1 MDRLWQDLRIAA
13 RVLWK
18 DRSYTLTTVATLA
31 LCLAANVAIFA
42 IVDNVLL
49 KPLPFPESERLVN
62 IHNQY
67 PGAGVAVAS
76 NGVPD
81 YLDRLRDMTSL
92 ESIANYR
99 QSGVTVSGRGQDA
112 ERIQTL
118 LATPSFL
125 RVLRVEAYR
134 GRLFTDADGE
144 LGQSMK
150 LLLTHGTWQRMFG
163 GRDEAIGQ
171 ELRVNGELYT
181 IVGVLPPTFR
191 FINPE
196 IQMIR
201 PAAFSAQEKS
211 DDSRHSNNWQQ
222 IARLKPGATVEVA
235 QSQVTAINKA
245 NDDRFPKWREILKNA
260 QFGTRVVSFQ
270 DNLVADIQRT
280 LTLLWGGVLFV
291 LIIGCVN
298 VANLVLV
305 RASSRLRELATRHA
319 LGASVPRLA
328 RQYLTETTMLSMLG
342 GLAGLALGWWALRA
356 APFLGLDQLPR
367 GAEIAMDGRVVGFT
381 LALVG
386 IVGAAMA
393 VLPVIALRRANLA
406 QIVREEGRSGTASRG
421 SRLVRRL
428 LVTSQVA
435 FALVLLVGAGLML
448 ASFERILSIDAG
460 FRPENVLTGTISLPP
475 ARYAK
480 PEQLRSVSDRLLER
494 VRALPGVTAAGVT
507 NWLPLSGSS
516 NDSVILAEGYQMQP
530 GESLISPNN
539 MAVSDGF
546 FEAMGATLVS
556 GRLFTASDSEAVPRV
571 LIIDERLARK
581 FWPNGDAV
589 GRRMYQPSNVDNL
602 MAKPKDDLMLTVVG
616 VIRDMRLSGMID
628 APSVTR
634 AGAYYFPIRQQP
646 SNSINLAIRT
656 APDPESVVASVR
668 REVAAIDPEL
678 PFYGVR
684 TLQDRVDAALVD
696 RRTPTLLAA
705 GFAAVALFLA
715 AIGIYGVLAYQ
726 VAQRR
731 REIGIR
737 MALGAGAPRIFGLV
751 IGEGALIVGIGSAL
765 GLAGAFFLRRAIES
779 QLYQVGAM
787 DPRVLGIVAVVLMA
801 AALIACVL
809 PARRASK
816 TDPVIALTE

>member
-1 MDRLWQDLRIAA
+1 MDRLWQDLRFSA

-18 DRSYTLTTVATLA
+18 DRSYTLTIVATLA

-49 KPLPFPESERLVN
+49 KPLPFAEPDRLVRLYN
-62 IHNQY
+62 RY
-67 PGAGVAVAS
+67 PGAGIVES
-76 NGVPD
+76 GNGVPD
-81 YLDRLRDMTSL
+81 YFDRVRDMSAL
-92 ESIANYR
+92 EALANYR
-99 QSGVTVSGRGQDA
+99 QAGVTISGRGTEA
-112 ERIQTL
+112 ERVQAL

-125 RVLRVEAYR
+125 RVLRAEAYR
-134 GRLFTDADGE
+134 GRVFTDADGE
-144 LGQSMK
+144 LGQHLK
-150 LLLTHGTWQRMFG
+150 LLLTYGAWQRLFG
-163 GRDEAIGQ
+163 GRDDAIGQ
-171 ELRVNGELYT
+171 QVRVNGEPHDV
-181 IVGVLPPTFR
+181 VGVLGPGFR

-201 PAAFSAQEKS
+201 PAAFSAEEK
-211 DDSRHSNNWQQ
+211 DARHNNNWQQ
-222 IARLKPGATVEVA
+222 IGRLKPGATVELA
-235 QSQVTAINKA
+235 QSQVDAINRA

-260 QFGTRVVSFQ
+260 QFGTVVVSFQ
-270 DNLVADIQRT
+270 DSLVQNTRRT

-305 RASSRLRELATRHA
+305 RSSSRLRELATRHA

-328 RQYLTETTMLSMLG
+328 RQYLTETTLLSLLG
-342 GLAGLALGWWALRA
+342 GLAGLGLGWWALRA
-356 APFLGLDQLPR
+356 APYLGLDQLPR

-386 IVGAAMA
+386 LVGAAMA
-393 VLPVIALRRANLA
+393 ALPVVALRRANLA
-406 QIVREEGRSGTASRG
+406 QVVREEGRSGTAGRG
-421 SRLVRRL
+421 SRLVRRV

-435 FALVLLVGAGLML
+435 FALVLLVGAGVML
-448 ASFERILSIDAG
+448 ASFQRILAIDAG
-460 FRPENVLTGTISLPP
+460 FRPDHVLTGTISLPP
-475 ARYAK
+475 STYAT
-480 PEQLRSVSDRLLER
+480 PESMRTTAGRFLER
-494 VRALPGVTAAGVT
+494 VRALPGVSDAGIS

-516 NDSVILAEGYQMQP
+516 NDSVILAEGYQMSP

-539 MAVSDGF
+539 MAVSEGF

-556 GRLFTASDSEAVPRV
+556 GRLFTAADTAGQPRV
-571 LIIDERLARK
+571 LVIDERLARR
-581 FWPNGDAV
+581 FWPKGDAV
-589 GRRMYQPSNVDNL
+589 GRRMYQPGSAENL
-602 MAKPKDDLMLTVVG
+602 LAKPSEDQMLTVVG
-616 VIRDMRLSGMID
+616 VVRNMRLVGIID
-628 APSVTR
+628 SPAAVGVGT
-634 AGAYYFPIRQQP
+634 YYFPLGQSPTRAL
-646 SNSINLAIRT
+646 NLTIRT
-656 APDPESVVASVR
+656 TQDPESVVGSVR

-696 RRTPTLLAA
+696 RRTPTLLAS
-705 GFAAVALFLA
+705 GFAVVALLLA

-737 MALGAGAPRIFGLV
+737 MALGAAAPRIFGLV
-751 IGEGALIVGIGSAL
+751 LGEGALIVGVGSMF
-765 GLAGAFFLRRAIES
+765 GLLGAFFLRRAIES

-787 DPRVLGIVAVVLMA
+787 DPRVLVMVGLVLIVV
-801 AALIACVL
+801 ALVACVL

-816 TDPVIALTE
+816 TDPAIALTE

>member
-1 MDRLWQDLRIAA
+1 VRFAA

-18 DRSYTLTTVATLA
+18 DRSYTLTIVATLA

-42 IVDNVLL
+42 IVDNILL
-49 KPLPFPESERLVN
+49 KPLPFPEPERLIKVF
-62 IHNQY
+62 NQY
-67 PGAGVAVAS
+67 PGAGVLEAS

-81 YLDRLRDMTSL
+81 YFDRLRDMTALDSL
-92 ESIANYR
+92 ANYR
-99 QSGVTVSGRGQDA
+99 QSGVTISGRGQQA

-125 RVLRVEAYR
+125 RVLRAEAHR

-144 LGQSMK
+144 LGQNLK
-150 LLLTHGTWQRMFG
+150 VLLTYGAWQRMFG
-163 GRDEAIGQ
+163 GGDDAVGQ
-171 ELRVNGELYT
+171 QLRINGEVHDV
-181 IVGVLPPTFR
+181 IGVLGPGFR
-191 FINPE
+191 FINPD
-196 IQMIR
+196 IQLIR
-201 PAAFSAQEKS
+201 PAAFSAREKS

-222 IARLKPGATVEVA
+222 IGRLKPDATIELA
-235 QSQVTAINKA
+235 QSQVDAINRA
-245 NDDRFPKWREILKNA
+245 NDERFPKWREILKNA
-260 QFGTRVVSFQ
+260 QFRTGVVSFQ
-270 DNLVADIQRT
+270 DNLVATTRRT

-328 RQYLTETTMLSMLG
+328 RQYLTETTMLSLLG
-342 GLAGLALGWWALRA
+342 GLTGLGLGWWALRA

-381 LALVG
+381 IALVG
-386 IVGAAMA
+386 VVGAAMA
-393 VLPVIALRRANLA
+393 VLPVVALRRANLA
-406 QIVREEGRSGTASRG
+406 QIVREEGRSGTAGRG
-421 SRLVRRL
+421 SRIVRRV

-448 ASFERILSIDAG
+448 ASFRRILAIDAG
-460 FRPENVLTGTISLPP
+460 FRPDHVLTGTVSLPA

-480 PEQLRSVSDRLLER
+480 VDEIRATAERLLAR
-494 VRALPGVTAAGVT
+494 VRALPGVTHAGVS

-516 NDSVILAEGYQMQP
+516 NDSVILAEGYQMMP

-546 FEAMGATLVS
+546 FEAVGATLVS
-556 GRLFTASDSEAVPRV
+556 GRLFTASDTAGQPRV
-571 LIIDERLARK
+571 LVIDERLARK

-589 GRRMYQPSNVDNL
+589 GKRMYMPGNPENIL
-602 MAKPKDDLMLTVVG
+602 AKPAEDQMLTIVG
-616 VIRDMRLSGMID
+616 VIRDMRLVGMID
-628 APSVTR
+628 SPSVQR
-634 AGAYYFPIRQQP
+634 AGAYYFPFSQAP
-646 SNSINLAIRT
+646 SGAINFALRT
-656 APDPESVVASVR
+656 AQEPESITAAVR
-668 REVAAIDPEL
+668 REVAAIDPEV

-684 TLQDRVDAALVD
+684 TLQDRVDSALVD
-696 RRTPTLLAA
+696 RRTPTLLAS

-737 MALGAGAPRIFGLV
+737 MALGAASPRIFRLV
-751 IGEGALIVGIGSAL
+751 LSEGALIVGMGSAF
-765 GLAGAFFLRRAIES
+765 GLLGAFLLRRVIET
-779 QLYQVGAM
+779 QLYQVGAL
-787 DPRVLGIVAVVLMA
+787 DPRVLAGVGLVLVAV
-801 AALIACVL
+801 ALVACVL

-816 TDPVIALTE
+816 TDPVIALSDQ